1 MDKAVLVEQ
10 LNTGFQF
17 LTDRE
22 RMILTLFYFENLTE
36 AEICHVLDLEY
47 QAVNI
52 DLAQAKTKMR
62 SYTTIFD
69 DIDEAGRRS
78 LELIRH

>member
-10 LNTGFQF
+10 LNEGFKY

-22 RMILTLFYFENLTE
+22 RMILTLFYFEELTE

-47 QAVNI
+47 QTVNV

-62 SYTTIFD
+62 GYTTIFD
-69 DIDEAGRRS
+69 DIDEIGRKS
-78 LELIRH
+78 LSLIH